1 MRKIIVVLVVLCAK
15 IAQAQIYIDSYR
27 FAQAGPV
34 NLLLDD
40 YPGAAAA
47 YSLRKLDKDYTGSA
61 IRIRT
66 AGGSETDIGFD
77 SNGDLNTAAIT
88 TFCAGT
94 TCTVATWYD
103 QSGNG
108 YNATAAAAN
117 QPTIYTGGA
126 VVTISGKAAISFDG
140 ANDFLQNTVYSQ
152 IGQTQISGFSV
163 TQNNTSSVVIDFGY
177 DGNTSGAFYIMN
189 NTGIY
194 LTSGFEGRWDV
205 TNNYL
210 AISRFGT
217 STTSPLISGATIDGS
232 LTKSYSSGVLRAT
245 GNPTEPYDFTSRIR
259 IGSLFTP
266 AFTAYYSFKI
276 SEFVIYHTDQ
286 TSNVTNIHSNQNS
299 YYSIY

>member
-1 MRKIIVVLVVLCAK
+1 MRKIIVVLFLLCAK

-27 FAQAGPV
+27 FAGAAPA

-94 TCTVATWYD
+94 TCTVTTWYD

-108 YNATAAAAN
+108 NNATQTTAAN

-126 VVTISGKAAISFDG
+126 VTTTGGKPAIDFDG
-140 ANDFLQNTVYSQ
+140 SNDFLSNSIAQVTAHTIISVSLTDTETLSIIAGTDQNVPFGTTFGYVGSSDFRIQSETPVILISTNIDFERLFYAYATGSSGAIYANQ
-152 IGQTQISGFSV
+152 SLKISGSISGNFDYNSIGARRS
-163 TQNNTSSVVIDFGY
+163 QNPLYYNGKQQELIIYGTAKSSAGEI
-177 DGNTSGAFYIMN
+177 
-189 NTGIY
+189 TGIN
-194 LTSGFEGRWDV
+194 T
-205 TNNYL
+205 
-210 AISRFGT
+210 AI
-217 STTSPLISGATIDGS
+217 
-232 LTKSYSSGVLRAT
+232 
-245 GNPTEPYDFTSRIR
+245 
-259 IGSLFTP
+259 
-266 AFTAYYSFKI
+266 
-276 SEFVIYHTDQ
+276 
-286 TSNVTNIHSNQNS
+286 NS